1 MTSEFIQPDLMPALP
16 EMVMLAMTCLVLVV
30 DLFLPQEKRGFTL
43 LLSVATLALAIG
55 AVIVVAPVTAV
66 SSFGGSFVLDQLA
79 VVLKIATCGITIL
92 VFVYSRDY
100 LVDHDIYKGEYYVLG
115 LFATLGMMVMISAHS
130 FLLVYLGL
138 ELLSL
143 SLYAM
148 IAFNRNSLSASE
160 AAMKYF
166 VLGAMASGLLLYGI
180 SIFYGITG
188 TLDLN
193 QVSAAVNSL
202 LSQHPM
208 HPMHSIALGFALT
221 FIVVGLCFK
230 LGAVPFHMWLP
241 DIYQGSPTSVTLF
254 IGTAPKIAGF
264 AMAIRLLVDGLGD
277 LQVDWSQMLTALAI
291 ASMALGNIIAI
302 AQTNFKRMLA
312 YSTISHVGF
321 ILLGILSTTANGYA
335 SAMFYTIT
343 YAITAAVAFGVLLVL
358 NRKGCEAENI
368 SDLSGL
374 NDGNPW
380 YAALLAIAMFSM
392 AGVPPTVGFYA
403 KLSVLQAVI
412 QVDLLWLA
420 LVAVLF
426 SVIGLFYYLRVIKV
440 MYFDKPAAEQTTT
453 IKEAL
458 DVKVLLSANSL
469 SLILL
474 GVFPSS
480 LMAYCILAFS

>member
-1 MTSEFIQPDLMPALP
+1 MTAEFMQPDLMPALP

-43 LLSVATLALAIG
+43 LLSVVTLALTIA

-66 SSFGGSFVLDQLA
+66 SSFGGSFILDQLA
-79 VVLKIATCGITIL
+79 VVLKIATCGITML

-100 LVDHDIYKGEYYVLG
+100 LADHNMYKGEYYVLG
-115 LFATLGMMVMISAHS
+115 LFATLGMMIMISAHS
-130 FLLVYLGL
+130 FLLIYLGL

-148 IAFNRNSLSASE
+148 IAFNRNSSIAAE

-188 TLDLN
+188 TLDIN
-193 QVSAAVNSL
+193 QVSTSINAQL
-202 LSQHPM
+202 GQHPV
-208 HPMHSIALGFALT
+208 ALGFALT

-277 LQVDWSQMLTALAI
+277 LQADWSQMLTVLAI
-291 ASMALGNIIAI
+291 ASLALGNIIAI

-335 SAMFYTIT
+335 SAMFYTLT
-343 YAITAAVAFGVLLVL
+343 YALTAAVAFGVLIVL
-358 NRKGCEAENI
+358 NRKGCEAEDI
-368 SDLSGL
+368 SDLGGL
-374 NDGNPW
+374 NDSHPW

-403 KLSVLQAVI
+403 KLSILQAVI

-420 LVAVLF
+420 IVAVLF
-426 SVIGLFYYLRVIKV
+426 SVIGLFYYLRIIKA

-453 IKEAL
+453 IKGAL
-458 DVKVLLSANSL
+458 DVKVLLSANGL

-480 LMAYCILAFS
+480 LMAYCILSFS

>member
-1 MTSEFIQPDLMPALP
+1 MSANFFPPDLMPALP

-43 LLSVATLALAIG
+43 LLAVVTLALVIA
-55 AVIVVAPVTAV
+55 AVVAVAPVQSI

-79 VVLKIATCGITIL
+79 VVLKIATCAITIL

-100 LVDHDIYKGEYYVLG
+100 LVDHDIYHGEYYVLG

-148 IAFNRNSLSASE
+148 IAFNRNSLIASE
-160 AAMKYF
+160 SAMKYF

-188 TLDLN
+188 TLDIN
-193 QVSAAVNSL
+193 AVAAAVNEKMSL
-202 LSQHPM
+202 HP
-208 HPMHSIALGFALT
+208 IALGFALT
-221 FIVVGLCFK
+221 FIVVGLSFK

-291 ASMALGNIIAI
+291 ASMAVGNVIAI

-321 ILLGILSTTANGYA
+321 ILLGIIAGTANGYA

-343 YAITAAVAFGVLLVL
+343 YTITAAVAFGVLLVL
-358 NRKGCEAENI
+358 NRKGHEAENI

-403 KLSVLQAVI
+403 KLTVLQAVI
-412 QVDLLWLA
+412 QVDMIWLA
-420 LVAVLF
+420 IVAVLF
-426 SVIGLFYYLRVIKV
+426 SVIGLFYYLRVVKV
-440 MYFDKPAAEQTTT
+440 MYFDKPLPEQETT

-458 DVKVLLSANSL
+458 DVRMLLGANSL

-474 GVFPSS
+474 GMFPST

>member
-30 DLFLPQEKRGFTL
+30 DLFLPQEKRGVTL

-55 AVIVVAPVTAV
+55 AVIAVAPVTAV

-79 VVLKIATCGITIL
+79 VVLKIATCGVTIL

-100 LVDHDIYKGEYYVLG
+100 LADHDIYKGEYYVLG

-193 QVSAAVNSL
+193 QLSAAVNSQ
-202 LSQHPM
+202 LSLHP
-208 HPMHSIALGFALT
+208 IALGFALT

-241 DIYQGSPTSVTLF
+241 DVYQGSPTSVTLF

-277 LQVDWSQMLTALAI
+277 LQVEWSQMLTVLAI

-321 ILLGILSTTANGYA
+321 ILLGLLSATANGYA

-343 YAITAAVAFGVLLVL
+343 YTITASVAFGVLLVL

-403 KLSVLQAVI
+403 KLTVLQAVI
-412 QVDLLWLA
+412 QVDMLWLA
-420 LVAVLF
+420 VVAVLF

-440 MYFDKPAAEQTTT
+440 MYFDKPAVEQTTT

>member
-55 AVIVVAPVTAV
+55 AVIAVAPVTAV

-79 VVLKIATCGITIL
+79 VVLKIATCGVTIL

-100 LVDHDIYKGEYYVLG
+100 LADHDIYKGEYYVLG

-193 QVSAAVNSL
+193 QLSAAVNSQ
-202 LSQHPM
+202 LSLHP
-208 HPMHSIALGFALT
+208 IALGFALT

-241 DIYQGSPTSVTLF
+241 DVYQGSPTSVTLF

-277 LQVDWSQMLTALAI
+277 LQVEWSQMLTVLAI

-321 ILLGILSTTANGYA
+321 ILLGLLSATANGYA

-343 YAITAAVAFGVLLVL
+343 YTITASVAFGVLLVL

-403 KLSVLQAVI
+403 KLTVLQAVI
-412 QVDLLWLA
+412 QVDMLWLA
-420 LVAVLF
+420 VVAVLF

-474 GVFPSS
+474 GIFPSF

>member
-1 MTSEFIQPDLMPALP
+1 MTAPFIQPDLMPALP

-43 LLSVATLALAIG
+43 LLSVVTLIATIA
-55 AVIVVAPVTAV
+55 AVILVAPVTAV
-66 SSFGGSFVLDQLA
+66 SSFGGSFVFDQMA
-79 VVLKIATCGITIL
+79 VVLKIATCAVTIL

-100 LVDHDIYKGEYYVLG
+100 LIDNEIYKGEYYVLG

-160 AAMKYF
+160 SAMKYF

-193 QVSAAVNSL
+193 QVSAAVS
-202 LSQHPM
+202 SQFARHPV
-208 HPMHSIALGFALT
+208 ALGFALT
-221 FIVVGLCFK
+221 FIVVGLSFK

-277 LQVDWSQMLTALAI
+277 LQVDWSRMLIALAI
-291 ASMALGNIIAI
+291 ASMAIGNIIAI

-374 NDGNPW
+374 NDSNPW

-403 KLSVLQAVI
+403 KLSVLQAVV
-412 QVDLLWLA
+412 QVEM
-420 LVAVLF
+420 VC
-426 SVIGLFYYLRVIKV
+426 S
-440 MYFDKPAAEQTTT
+440 T
-453 IKEAL
+453 
-458 DVKVLLSANSL
+458 L
-469 SLILL
+469 SL
-474 GVFPSS
+474 
-480 LMAYCILAFS
+480 A

>member
-1 MTSEFIQPDLMPALP
+1 MTAPFIQPDLMPALP

-30 DLFLPQEKRGFTL
+30 DLFLPQDKRGFTL
-43 LLSVATLALAIG
+43 LLSVATLVATIA
-55 AVIVVAPVTAV
+55 AVILVAPATAV
-66 SSFGGSFVLDQLA
+66 SSFGGSFVFDQLA
-79 VVLKIATCGITIL
+79 VVLKIAVCAVTIL

-100 LVDHDIYKGEYYVLG
+100 LIDNEIYKGEYYVLG

-148 IAFNRNSLSASE
+148 IAFKRNSMSASE
-160 AAMKYF
+160 SAMKYF

-193 QVSAAVNSL
+193 QVSAAVGSQFA
-202 LSQHPM
+202 QHPV
-208 HPMHSIALGFALT
+208 ALGFALT
-221 FIVVGLCFK
+221 FIVVGLSFK

-277 LQVDWSQMLTALAI
+277 LQVDWSQMLIALAI
-291 ASMALGNIIAI
+291 ASMAIGNIIAI

-374 NDGNPW
+374 NDSNPW

-403 KLSVLQAVI
+403 KLSVLQAVV
-412 QVDLLWLA
+412 QVEMVWLA
-420 LVAVLF
+420 VTAVLF
-426 SVIGLFYYLRVIKV
+426 TVIGLFYYLRIVKV
-440 MYFDKPAAEQTTT
+440 MYFDKPLPEQTTT

-458 DVKVLLSANSL
+458 DVKLLLGANSL

-474 GVFPSS
+474 GMFPSG
-480 LMAYCILAFS
+480 LMAYCILSFS

>member
-1 MTSEFIQPDLMPALP
+1 MSAEFIQPDLMPALP
-16 EMVMLAMTCLVLVV
+16 EMVMLGMTCLVLVA

-43 LLSVATLALAIG
+43 LLALATLVLAIG
-55 AVIVVAPVTAV
+55 AVLTVAPATAV

-79 VVLKIATCGITIL
+79 VVLKIATCVVTFL

-100 LVDHDIYKGEYYVLG
+100 LIDHDIYRGEYYVLG

-148 IAFNRNSLSASE
+148 IAFNRQSLSASE
-160 AAMKYF
+160 SAMKYF

-188 TLDLN
+188 TLDIN
-193 QVSAAVNSL
+193 QVSAAMS
-202 LSQHPM
+202 SQFGAHPV
-208 HPMHSIALGFALT
+208 ALGFALT
-221 FIVVGLCFK
+221 FIVVGLSFK

-264 AMAIRLLVDGLGD
+264 AMAIRLLVDGLGE

-291 ASMALGNIIAI
+291 ASMAIGNIIAI

-321 ILLGILSTTANGYA
+321 ILLGILSASANGYA
-335 SAMFYTIT
+335 SAMFYTLT
-343 YAITAAVAFGVLLVL
+343 YAITSSVAFGVLLVL
-358 NRKGCEAENI
+358 NRKGFEAENI

-374 NDGNPW
+374 NDSNPW

-403 KLSVLQAVI
+403 KLSVLQAVVE
-412 QVDLLWLA
+412 VDLVWLA
-420 LVAVLF
+420 IVAVLF

-440 MYFDKPAAEQTTT
+440 MYFDKPLPEQTTS

-458 DVKVLLSANSL
+458 DVKLLLGANSL

-474 GVFPSS
+474 GMFPST

>member
-1 MTSEFIQPDLMPALP
+1 MTAEFIQPDLMPALP
-16 EMVMLAMTCLVLVV
+16 EMVMLAMTCLVLLV

-43 LLSVATLALAIG
+43 LLALATLGLAIA
-55 AVIVVAPVTAV
+55 AVVVVAPLSSV
-66 SSFGGSFVLDQLA
+66 SSFGGSFILDQLA
-79 VVLKIATCGITIL
+79 VVLKIATCVVCIL

-100 LVDHDIYKGEYYVLG
+100 LVDHDIYRGEYYVLG
-115 LFATLGMMVMISAHS
+115 LFATLGMMIMISAHS

-148 IAFNRNSLSASE
+148 IAFNRQSLSASE
-160 AAMKYF
+160 SAMKYF

-193 QVSAAVNSL
+193 QVAAG
-202 LSQHPM
+202 LSGQFAQHPV
-208 HPMHSIALGFALT
+208 ALGFALT
-221 FIVVGLCFK
+221 FIVVGLSFK

-291 ASMALGNIIAI
+291 ASMAVGNVIAI

-321 ILLGILSTTANGYA
+321 ILLGILSASANGYA

-343 YAITAAVAFGVLLVL
+343 YAITSSVAFGVLLVL
-358 NRKGCEAENI
+358 NRKGFEAENI

-374 NDGNPW
+374 NDSNPW

-403 KLSVLQAVI
+403 KLSVLQAVVG
-412 QVDLLWLA
+412 VDMVWLA
-420 LVAVLF
+420 VLAVLF
-426 SVIGLFYYLRVIKV
+426 SVIGLFYYLRVVKV
-440 MYFDKPAAEQTTT
+440 MYFDKPLPEQTTT

-458 DVKVLLSANSL
+458 DVKLLLGANSL

-474 GVFPSS
+474 GMFPST

>member
-1 MTSEFIQPDLMPALP
+1 MNLFVSPNLMPALP
-16 EMVMLAMTCLVLVV
+16 EMVMLGMTCLVLVV
-30 DLFLPQEKRGFTL
+30 DLFLPQQRRGFTL
-43 LLSVATLALAIG
+43 LLSVATLALVIA
-55 AVIVVAPVTAV
+55 AVVTVAPVDSI
-66 SSFGGSFVLDQLA
+66 SSFSGSFVLDQLA
-79 VVLKIATCGITIL
+79 VVLKIAVCGVTIL

-100 LVDHDIYKGEYYVLG
+100 LVDNEIYKGEYYVLG

-130 FLLVYLGL
+130 FLLIYLGL

-143 SLYAM
+143 SLYSM
-148 IAFNRNSLSASE
+148 IAFNRESLQASE
-160 AAMKYF
+160 SAMKYF

-188 TLDLN
+188 TIDLN
-193 QVSAAVNSL
+193 MLAIVIRDQMSA
-202 LSQHPM
+202 HPV
-208 HPMHSIALGFALT
+208 ALGFALT
-221 FIVVGLCFK
+221 FIVVGLSFK

-264 AMAIRLLVDGLGD
+264 AMAIRLLVDGLGG
-277 LQVDWSQMLTALAI
+277 LQVDWTQMLTALAI
-291 ASMALGNIIAI
+291 ASLALGNVVAI

-321 ILLGILSTTANGYA
+321 ILLGLLSATANGYA

-358 NRKGCEAENI
+358 NRKGFEAENI

-374 NDGNPW
+374 NDSNPW

-403 KLSVLQAVI
+403 KLTVLQSVV
-412 QVDLLWLA
+412 QVDMVWLA
-420 LVAVLF
+420 VLAVLF
-426 SVIGLFYYLRVIKV
+426 TVIGLFYYLRVVKV
-440 MYFDKPAAEQTTT
+440 MFFDKPLEGQTTT

-458 DVKVLLSANSL
+458 DVKLLLGANSL

-474 GVFPSS
+474 GMFPSA
-480 LMAYCILAFS
+480 LMAWCILAFNQL

>member
-1 MTSEFIQPDLMPALP
+1 MSTDFVQPDLMPALP

-43 LLSVATLALAIG
+43 LLAVATLVLTIV
-55 AVIVVAPVTAV
+55 AVFAVAPVGAGAV
-66 SSFGGSFVLDQLA
+66 STFGGSFILDPLA
-79 VVLKIATCGITIL
+79 VVLKIAVCAITVL
-92 VFVYSRDY
+92 VFIYSRDY
-100 LVDHDIYKGEYYVLG
+100 LRDHDIYKGEYYLLA
-115 LFATLGMMVMISAHS
+115 LFATLGMMIMISAHS

-148 IAFNRNSLSASE
+148 IAFNRNSLRASE
-160 AAMKYF
+160 SAMKYF

-188 TLDLN
+188 TIDLRD
-193 QVSAAVNSL
+193 VGSVIASEGREHPVA
-202 LSQHPM
+202 LS
-208 HPMHSIALGFALT
+208 FALT
-221 FIVVGLCFK
+221 FIVVGLSFK

-241 DIYQGSPTSVTLF
+241 DIYEGSPTSVTLF

-291 ASMALGNIIAI
+291 ASMALGNVIAI
-302 AQTNFKRMLA
+302 AQSNFKRMLA

-321 ILLGILSTTANGYA
+321 ILLGILSATANGYA

-343 YAITAAVAFGVLLVL
+343 YTITAAVAFGVLIVL
-358 NRKGCEAENI
+358 NRKGFEAEQI

-374 NDGNPW
+374 NDSNPW

-403 KLSVLQAVI
+403 KLTVLQAVI
-412 QVDLLWLA
+412 QVDMVWLA
-420 LVAVLF
+420 VIAVLF
-426 SVIGLFYYLRVIKV
+426 SVIGLFYYLRIIKV
-440 MYFDKPAAEQTTT
+440 MYFDKPLATQETT
-453 IKEAL
+453 IKEAI
-458 DVKVLLSANSL
+458 DVKLLLGANSL
-469 SLILL
+469 SLIFL
-474 GVFPSS
+474 GLFPSM

>member
-55 AVIVVAPVTAV
+55 AVIAVAPVTAV

-100 LVDHDIYKGEYYVLG
+100 LADHDIYKGEYYVLG

-193 QVSAAVNSL
+193 QLSAAVNSQ
-202 LSQHPM
+202 LSLHP
-208 HPMHSIALGFALT
+208 IALGFALT

-241 DIYQGSPTSVTLF
+241 DVYQGSPTSVTLF

-277 LQVDWSQMLTALAI
+277 LQVEWSQMLTVLAI

-321 ILLGILSTTANGYA
+321 ILLGLLSATANGYA

-343 YAITAAVAFGVLLVL
+343 YTITASVAFGVLLVL

-403 KLSVLQAVI
+403 KLTVLQAVI
-412 QVDLLWLA
+412 QVDMLWLA
-420 LVAVLF
+420 VVAVLF

>member
-1 MTSEFIQPDLMPALP
+1 
-16 EMVMLAMTCLVLVV
+16 
-30 DLFLPQEKRGFTL
+30 
-43 LLSVATLALAIG
+43 
-55 AVIVVAPVTAV
+55 
-66 SSFGGSFVLDQLA
+66 
-79 VVLKIATCGITIL
+79 
-92 VFVYSRDY
+92 
-100 LVDHDIYKGEYYVLG
+100 
-115 LFATLGMMVMISAHS
+115 
-130 FLLVYLGL
+130 
-138 ELLSL
+138 
-143 SLYAM
+143 
-148 IAFNRNSLSASE
+148 
-160 AAMKYF
+160 
-166 VLGAMASGLLLYGI
+166 MASGLLLYGI

-188 TLDLN
+188 TLDLTQLSASVKG
-193 QVSAAVNSL
+193 QVAD
-202 LSQHPM
+202 HPV
-208 HPMHSIALGFALT
+208 ALGFALT

-241 DIYQGSPTSVTLF
+241 DIYEGSPTSVTLF
-254 IGTAPKIAGF
+254 IGTVPKIAGF

-277 LQVDWSQMLTALAI
+277 LQVDWSQMLTVLAI
-291 ASMALGNIIAI
+291 ASMALGNVIAI

-321 ILLGILSTTANGYA
+321 ILLGILSTSANGYA

-343 YAITAAVAFGVLLVL
+343 YAITSSVAFGVLLVL
-358 NRKGCEAENI
+358 NRKGFEAEDI

-412 QVDLLWLA
+412 QVDMVWLA
-420 LVAVLF
+420 IVAVLF
-426 SVIGLFYYLRVIKV
+426 SVIGLFYYLRIVKV
-440 MYFDKPAAEQTTT
+440 MYFDKPMEEQTTT

-458 DVKVLLSANSL
+458 DVKILLSANSL

-474 GVFPSS
+474 GVFPST

>member
-1 MTSEFIQPDLMPALP
+1 MTTEFVQPDLLPALP
-16 EMVMLAMTCLVLVV
+16 EMVMLGMVCLVLVV

-43 LLSVATLALAIG
+43 LLSVLTLVLTIAAVVMVAPTG
-55 AVIVVAPVTAV
+55 AVST
-66 SSFGGSFVLDQLA
+66 FGGSFVLDQLA
-79 VVLKIATCGITIL
+79 VVLKIATCVVTAL
-92 VFVYSRDY
+92 VFMYSRDY
-100 LVDHDIYKGEYYVLG
+100 LLDHEIYKGEYYVLG

-148 IAFNRNSLSASE
+148 IAFNRKSMSASE
-160 AAMKYF
+160 SAMKYF

-188 TLDLN
+188 TIDIN
-193 QVSAAVNSL
+193 QVAAAVSGEMA
-202 LSQHPM
+202 QHPV
-208 HPMHSIALGFALT
+208 ALGFALT
-221 FIVVGLCFK
+221 FIVVGLAFK

-277 LQVDWSQMLTALAI
+277 LYLDWSQMLIALAI
-291 ASMALGNIIAI
+291 ASMAIGNVIAI
-302 AQTNFKRMLA
+302 AQSNFKRMLA

-321 ILLGILSTTANGYA
+321 ILLGILSATAGGYA
-335 SAMFYTIT
+335 AAMFYTIT

-358 NRKGCEAENI
+358 NRKGFEAQEI

-374 NDGNPW
+374 NDGHPW

-412 QVDLLWLA
+412 QVDYVWLA
-420 LVAVLF
+420 ILAVLF
-426 SVIGLFYYLRVIKV
+426 SVIGLFYYLRIIKV
-440 MYFDKPAAEQTTT
+440 MYFDKPLADQETT

-458 DVKVLLSANSL
+458 DVKLLLGANSL
-469 SLILL
+469 SLIAL
-474 GVFPSS
+474 GIFPSG

>member
-1 MTSEFIQPDLMPALP
+1 MTAEFIQPDLVPALP

-30 DLFLPQEKRGFTL
+30 DLFLPQNKRGFTL
-43 LLSVATLALAIG
+43 LLAVATLALTIA
-55 AVIVVAPVTAV
+55 AVMLVAPVTSV
-66 SSFGGSFVLDQLA
+66 SSFGGTFVLDQLA
-79 VVLKIATCGITIL
+79 VVLKIATCAVTIL

-100 LVDHDIYKGEYYVLG
+100 LVDNDIYQGEYYVLG
-115 LFATLGMMVMISAHS
+115 LFATLGMMIMISAHS

-148 IAFNRNSLSASE
+148 IAFKRNSLSASE

-188 TLDLN
+188 TLDIN
-193 QVSAAVNSL
+193 EVSASVSEQMSL
-202 LSQHPM
+202 HPV
-208 HPMHSIALGFALT
+208 ALGFALT
-221 FIVVGLCFK
+221 FIVVGLSFK

-277 LQVDWSQMLTALAI
+277 LQFDWSQMLTVLAL
-291 ASMALGNIIAI
+291 ASMAIGNVIAI

-321 ILLGILSTTANGYA
+321 ILLGILAATANGYA

-343 YAITAAVAFGVLLVL
+343 YSITASVAFGVLLVL
-358 NRKGCEAENI
+358 NRKGFEAENI

-374 NDGNPW
+374 NDSNPW

-403 KLSVLQAVI
+403 KLSVLQAVV
-412 QVDLLWLA
+412 QVDMIWLA
-420 LVAVLF
+420 VVAVLF
-426 SVIGLFYYLRVIKV
+426 SVIGLFYYLRVVKV
-440 MYFDKPAAEQTTT
+440 MYFDQPLPEQTTS

-458 DVKVLLSANSL
+458 DVKVLLGANSL

-474 GVFPSS
+474 GVFPSG
-480 LMAYCILAFS
+480 LMAYCILAFSQITGS

>member
-1 MTSEFIQPDLMPALP
+1 MTAEFVHPDLMPALP

-30 DLFLPQEKRGFTL
+30 DLYLPQEKRGFTL
-43 LLSVATLALAIG
+43 LLSVLTLAFTIG
-55 AVIVVAPVTAV
+55 AVILVAPASSV
-66 SSFGGSFVLDQLA
+66 SSFGGSFVLDQMA
-79 VVLKIATCGITIL
+79 VVLKIAVCAITIL

-100 LVDHDIYKGEYYVLG
+100 LADHNIYKGEYYVLG

-148 IAFNRNSLSASE
+148 IAFNRKSLRASE
-160 AAMKYF
+160 SAMKYF

-188 TLDLN
+188 TLDLT
-193 QVSAAVNSL
+193 QLSAAVKGEMGD
-202 LSQHPM
+202 HPV
-208 HPMHSIALGFALT
+208 ALGFALT

-241 DIYQGSPTSVTLF
+241 DIYQGAPTSVTLF

-277 LQVDWSQMLTALAI
+277 LHVDWSQMLMALAI
-291 ASMALGNIIAI
+291 ASLALGNVIAI

-321 ILLGILSTTANGYA
+321 ILLGILSTSANGYA

-343 YAITAAVAFGVLLVL
+343 YAITSSVAFGVLLVL
-358 NRKGCEAENI
+358 NRKGFEAEEI

-374 NDGNPW
+374 NDSNPW
-380 YAALLAIAMFSM
+380 YATLLAIAMFSM

-403 KLSVLQAVI
+403 KLSVLQSVI
-412 QVDLLWLA
+412 QVDMVWLA
-420 LVAVLF
+420 IVAVLF
-426 SVIGLFYYLRVIKV
+426 SVIGLFYYLRIIKV
-440 MYFDKPAAEQTTT
+440 MYFDKPMEGQTTT

-458 DVKVLLSANSL
+458 DVKMLLSANSL

-474 GVFPSS
+474 GVFPST

>member
-1 MTSEFIQPDLMPALP
+1 MTEFIHPNLLPALP
-16 EMVMLAMTCLVLVV
+16 EMVMLLMTCLLLVV
-30 DLFLPQEKRGFTL
+30 DLFLPQEKRGFSL
-43 LLSVATLALAIG
+43 LLAVLTLVLTAM
-55 AVIVVAPVTAV
+55 AVIAVAPVDSV

-79 VVLKIATCGITIL
+79 VTLKLAICLICIL

-100 LVDHDIYKGEYYVLG
+100 LSDHSIYKGEYYVLG
-115 LFATLGMMVMISAHS
+115 LFATLGMMIMISAHS
-130 FLLVYLGL
+130 FLLIYLGL

-148 IAFNRNSLSASE
+148 IAFNRNSLAASE
-160 AAMKYF
+160 SAMKYF

-188 TLDLN
+188 TLDIN
-193 QVSAAVNSL
+193 Q
-202 LSQHPM
+202 LSEVVRVKMTQNPV
-208 HPMHSIALGFALT
+208 PLAFALT
-221 FIVVGLCFK
+221 FIVVGLSFK

-241 DIYQGSPTSVTLF
+241 DVYQGSPTSVTLF

-277 LQVDWSQMLTALAI
+277 LQADWSQMLIVLAV
-291 ASMALGNIIAI
+291 ASMAIGNIIAI

-321 ILLGILSTTANGYA
+321 ILLGLLAGTANGFA

-343 YAITAAVAFGVLLVL
+343 YALTAAVAFGVLIIL
-358 NRKGCEAENI
+358 NRKGAEAENI

-374 NDGNPW
+374 NDSNPW

-403 KLSVLQAVI
+403 KLSVLQSVV
-412 QVDLLWLA
+412 QVDLVWLA
-420 LVAVLF
+420 VLAVLF
-426 SVIGLFYYLRVIKV
+426 SVIGLFYYLRIIKV
-440 MYFDKPAAEQTTT
+440 MYFDKPLPDQEIT
-453 IKEAL
+453 IKQAL
-458 DVKVLLSANSL
+458 DVKILLSANSL
-469 SLILL
+469 SLL
-474 GVFPSS
+474 GLGIFPSA
-480 LMAYCILAFS
+480 LMSYCVLAFS

>member
-1 MTSEFIQPDLMPALP
+1 MTPDFMQPDLLPALP

-43 LLSVATLALAIG
+43 LLSIATLALVIA
-55 AVIVVAPVTAV
+55 AVIAVAPVTAI
-66 SSFGGSFVLDQLA
+66 SSFGGSFVLDQMA
-79 VVLKIATCGITIL
+79 VVLKIAVCAVTIM

-100 LVDHDIYKGEYYVLG
+100 LADHEIYKGEYYVLG

-130 FLLVYLGL
+130 FLLIYLGL

-193 QVSAAVNSL
+193 QVSATVNNQIT
-202 LSQHPM
+202 QHPV
-208 HPMHSIALGFALT
+208 ALSFALT
-221 FIVVGLCFK
+221 FIVVGLSFK

-264 AMAIRLLVDGLGD
+264 AMTIRLLVDGLGD

-291 ASMALGNIIAI
+291 ASMALGNVIAI

-321 ILLGILSTTANGYA
+321 ILLGILSATANGYA

-343 YAITAAVAFGVLLVL
+343 YAITASVAFGVLLVL

-368 SDLSGL
+368 NDLSGL
-374 NDGNPW
+374 NDSNPW

-412 QVDLLWLA
+412 QVDMVWLA
-420 LVAVLF
+420 VTAVLF
-426 SVIGLFYYLRVIKV
+426 TVIGLFYYLRVIKV
-440 MYFDKPAAEQTTT
+440 MYFDKPLPEQTTT

-458 DVKVLLSANSL
+458 DVKMLLSANSL

-474 GVFPSS
+474 GMFPSS

>member
-1 MTSEFIQPDLMPALP
+1 
-16 EMVMLAMTCLVLVV
+16 
-30 DLFLPQEKRGFTL
+30 
-43 LLSVATLALAIG
+43 
-55 AVIVVAPVTAV
+55 
-66 SSFGGSFVLDQLA
+66 
-79 VVLKIATCGITIL
+79 
-92 VFVYSRDY
+92 
-100 LVDHDIYKGEYYVLG
+100 
-115 LFATLGMMVMISAHS
+115 
-130 FLLVYLGL
+130 
-138 ELLSL
+138 
-143 SLYAM
+143 M

-193 QVSAAVNSL
+193 QLSAAVNSQ
-202 LSQHPM
+202 LSLHP
-208 HPMHSIALGFALT
+208 IALGFALT

-241 DIYQGSPTSVTLF
+241 DVYQGSPTSVTLF

-277 LQVDWSQMLTALAI
+277 LQVEWSQMLTVLAI

-321 ILLGILSTTANGYA
+321 ILLGLLSATANGYA

-343 YAITAAVAFGVLLVL
+343 YTITASVAFGVLLVL

-392 AGVPPTVGFYA
+392 AGVPLTVGFYA
-403 KLSVLQAVI
+403 KLTVLQAVI
-412 QVDLLWLA
+412 QVDMLWLA
-420 LVAVLF
+420 VVAVLF